1 MQFQNE
7 HVSPARGVTV
17 GMFNGGA
24 IDGDK
29 DLQQITVNRNSST
42 FSMWSLATILNPFV

>member
-1 MQFQNE
+1 MMLFQIE

-29 DLQQITVNRNSST
+29 DLQQITVNPDSGT
-42 FSMWSLATILNPFV
+42 FSV